1 MKRFAKWVG
10 IGFGGFV
17 VLLIAAF
24 AVIYLASSSRI
35 NKLHQIALLDVAI
48 HSDSSAIER
57 GHHAA
62 RIRGCTDC
70 HGEDYGGGV
79 FLDDPAMGR
88 LIATNLTAGEG
99 GIGRDYTDADWVRA
113 IRHGVGPEGRA
124 LLFMPSYEYY
134 PMSDEDLGSMIAY
147 LKSLQPVDRQLP
159 ASKVGPMGRALLL
172 AGQFPLLPAE
182 MIDHDAPRSAPPAVG
197 PTVEYGAYLAA
208 TCTGCHG
215 PNYSGG
221 KIPGTPP
228 VFPAAANIT
237 PHESGILGWTKA
249 DFVAAV
255 QEGKARDGRTFEP
268 QFMPWPNFRHMTDV
282 EIEALWQYIQTLP
295 PREYGNR

>member
-10 IGFGGFV
+10 IGAGGLV
-17 VLLIAAF
+17 VLMVVAF
-24 AVIYLASSSRI
+24 AVVYVASSNRI
-35 NKLHQIALLDVAI
+35 NKLHQIALLDVLI
-48 HSDSSAIER
+48 QSDSSAIAR
-57 GHHAA
+57 GQHAA

-70 HGEDYGGGV
+70 HGGDYGGGV

-88 LIATNLTAGEG
+88 LIATNLTTGEG
-99 GIGRDYTDADWVRA
+99 GIGRDYSDADWVRA

-134 PMSDEDLGSMIAY
+134 PMGDADLGSMIAY
-147 LKSLQPVDRQLP
+147 LKSLPPVDRQLP
-159 ASKVGPMGRALLL
+159 ASKVGPLGRALML
-172 AGQFPLLPAE
+172 AGEFPLLPAE
-182 MIDHDAPRSAPPAVG
+182 MIDHDAPRSAPPAAG

-237 PHESGILGWTKA
+237 PHETGIQGWTREE
-249 DFVAAV
+249 FVAAV

-268 QFMPWPNFRHMTDV
+268 EFMPWPNFAYMTDV
-282 EIEALWQYIQTLP
+282 EVEALWKFIQSLP